1 MVKLN
6 EKQRFIALA
15 VAVVLLF
22 GGLFASVAMDIAQS
36 RAINNLQTKLYDDD
50 ATANNIHA
58 EEFVTEMAS
67 TSKVS
72 LAAVTPM
79 RMAVNPRSGA
89 ATAAVNYVTQTIKA
103 TVFPENASNVKVD
116 WSIAWESSS
125 QTANIASYIEVVPV
139 TEGGLTANV
148 NCYRALPGNAVITVT
163 TRDGGHQATCTVKFV
178 GIPSSMEVTH
188 ASLTQGTGGSYI
200 VPMFQRQTY
209 NFDINLNNIFNSVGT
224 SYKNFSVV
232 SVTPYGNIMAGSYCD
247 YGDGTDDWSSIV
259 KTPLSTYKSD
269 FTATIS
275 GSTLKV
281 NMPNVGYL
289 YSNYS
294 ETSSETMYDDYFYS
308 TVTGEECGVIV
319 TVKNTSGLTA
329 TVKLVFDATS
339 VVDVNLDQ
347 STITF

>member
-22 GGLFASVAMDIAQS
+22 GGVFASVAMDIAQS

-209 NFDINLNNIFNSVGT
+209 NFDI
-224 SYKNFSVV
+224 KN
-232 SVTPYGNIMAGSYCD
+232 D
-247 YGDGTDDWSSIV
+247 
-259 KTPLSTYKSD
+259 
-269 FTATIS
+269 
-275 GSTLKV
+275 
-281 NMPNVGYL
+281 PNVMYI
-289 YSNYS
+289 YMYHMDTTTS
-294 ETSSETMYDDYFYS
+294 ETLGEKALTYFAVVRRDSSNSDWYEDGVYK
-308 TVTGEECGVIV
+308 GE
-319 TVKNTSGLTA
+319 A
-329 TVKLVFDATS
+329 TVAYLGGGGSNNKKTWMIDPTTWIAK
-339 VVDVNLDQ
+339 
-347 STITF
+347 